1 MTKSIILFILTL
13 LRFIRKPFPF
23 PQRLTSI
30 SPARENR
37 NPAAGGGVICH
48 KPGQGRHN
56 SGCGKFAVDTP
67 FVSC

>member
-13 LRFIRKPFPF
+13 LRFRKKNFSLPTATNFHK
-23 PQRLTSI
+23 S
-30 SPARENR
+30 ARENR
-37 NPAAGGGVICH
+37 NPAAGDGVIYH